1 MATTLKTS
9 LVEEKINEL
18 TKAIKVMTARETEDR
33 TNPTYIS
40 KNTKQTQLYHMKR
53 ERRVL
58 ALVKSLVAANPDLTL
73 SQEDQ
78 ETFVLITTLASERT
92 NTKYVFNVGDSLL
105 DIMTKYENLSR
116 KDLDTKLEKLGL
128 KMDYAETKKVVAL
141 K

>member
-58 ALVKSLVAANPDLTL
+58 ALVKSLVAANPNLTL

-116 KDLDTKLEKLGL
+116 KDLDTKLQKLGL
-128 KMDYAETKKVVAL
+128 KMDYEKTKKVVAL
-141 K
+141 

>member
-1 MATTLKTS
+1 MATIKTS

-18 TKAIKVMTARETEDR
+18 TKSIKAMTARNTED
-33 TNPTYIS
+33 PTDPTCVS
-40 KNTKQTQLYHMKR
+40 KNTNQTRLYHMKR

-58 ALVKSLVAANPDLTL
+58 ALVKSLIAANPNIKL
-73 SQEDQ
+73 SSEDQ

-116 KDLDTKLEKLGL
+116 KDLDTRLKKLGL
-128 KMDYAETKKVVAL
+128 KMDYEKTKKVVAL